1 MKYGK
6 IVEGKFIDR
15 PNRFIAHVEI
25 AGKAETVHVKNTGR
39 CRELL
44 LPGAAVRLEQS
55 DNPARKTLYDLVA
68 VYKDRIGW
76 INIDSQAPNKVVKE
90 WLEAQD
96 YDVVRPEYTY
106 GNSRID
112 FYLEKGEHKILMEV
126 KGCTLEINGIGYF
139 PDAPTERGVKHL
151 RELAAARQEGYECV
165 VAFVIQ
171 MEGVTEVRPYVE
183 MQPEFGTALAEAEA
197 AGVKVLF
204 LPCKVG
210 RDWLKIDGKL
220 RVAHCGGFYLRDI
233 VEEKC
238 RLRPACRK
246 LPGLNRG
253 KTRITPRLSETSGA
267 QQRKN
272 VNYRAFRN
280 VGYNKCRDAHR
291 GRMFRL
297 LWTFVDLK
305 LPSAMSHAIHK
316 IVSIK
321 RCQSY
326 FISRRSPHLGISK
339 DSELCASAHRCLHY
353 AYARLIARVTF
364 YLVVQSHV
372 FQFRKQIPYRL
383 SA

>member
-1 MKYGK
+1 MSACA
-6 IVEGKFIDR
+6 
-15 PNRFIAHVEI
+15 RFAVFTYAEMRRTPRYEI
-25 AGKAETVHVKNTGR
+25 R
-39 CRELL
+39 
-44 LPGAAVRLEQS
+44 
-55 DNPARKTLYDLVA
+55 
-68 VYKDRIGW
+68 
-76 INIDSQAPNKVVKE
+76 
-90 WLEAQD
+90 
-96 YDVVRPEYTY
+96 
-106 GNSRID
+106 
-112 FYLEKGEHKILMEV
+112 
-126 KGCTLEINGIGYF
+126 
-139 PDAPTERGVKHL
+139 
-151 RELAAARQEGYECV
+151 LAAFYADNL
-165 VAFVIQ
+165 
-171 MEGVTEVRPYVE
+171 MNS
-183 MQPEFGTALAEAEA
+183 
-197 AGVKVLF
+197 
-204 LPCKVG
+204 
-210 RDWLKIDGKL
+210 
-220 RVAHCGGFYLRDI
+220 VAHCGGFYLRDI

-246 LPGLNRG
+246 LPGLSRE

-339 DSELCASAHRCLHY
+339 DSESCASAHRCLHY

-364 YLVVQSHV
+364 HLLYFLRN
-372 FQFRKQIPYRL
+372 QFRPRHSKSGSVGDPL
-383 SA
+383 GGNM